1 LRLAGALGIAAAH
14 VTSNAGRGQPLPR
27 AQAGARSDL
36 ACRPGAIGRKLLITA
51 GSHSNPRGTGLAL
64 PTPVYPFRL
73 GAAAE
78 HAELWVKDDGAI
90 HPLYGGNKARKL
102 HAVMAA
108 LAAAPPR
115 RLLTFGAAGSH
126 HVLATALFAGLAGI
140 PVQAVL
146 LPEPHTEHVEATFRA
161 LLGQRISI
169 EPALSK
175 ARAVPAFLRSY
186 RRGDHVLGPGGAG
199 LPATLAYVEA
209 ARELESQVEQG
220 ALPPPDEI
228 VVALGSGTTAAGL
241 LVGLS
246 STRLTSRV
254 IAVQVIGGSLSRATT
269 LGLAWR
275 AARSLGLRNIGRL
288 AERLIVE
295 RGELG
300 GGYGLPTP
308 SSEGASR
315 RGADGGLSLDPTY
328 TAKAFAHAL
337 ARAAR
342 GPAGRVILYWH
353 TLSTLPL
360 APLLAGAPA
369 LAELEPRLRQ
379 LLRPIEP
386 RAVRTRRVMD

>member
-1 LRLAGALGIAAAH
+1 MAFRLGALGIAAAH
-14 VTSNAGRGQPLPR
+14 VTSNAGRGQSRP
-27 AQAGARSDL
+27 
-36 ACRPGAIGRKLLITA
+36 RPGAKRVRSRLPPPRSRSKIALITA
-51 GSHSNPRGTGLAL
+51 GSHSIPRAPELAL

-73 GAAAE
+73 GTAAE

-102 HAVMAA
+102 HAVLAA

-146 LPEPHTEHVEATFRA
+146 LPEPHTEHVEAIFRA
-161 LLGQRISI
+161 LIGQQIAI

-199 LPATLAYVEA
+199 LPATLAYVDA
-209 ARELESQVEQG
+209 ARELERQVKQG

-241 LVGLS
+241 LVGLA
-246 STRLTSRV
+246 STRLASRV
-254 IAVQVIGGSLSRATT
+254 IAVQVIGGSLSRAMT

-275 AARSLGLRNIGRL
+275 AARSLGLRDSGRL
-288 AERLIVE
+288 AERLTVE

-300 GGYGLPTP
+300 SGYGLPTP
-308 SSEGASR
+308 SSEVASR
-315 RGADGGLSLDPTY
+315 RGADAGLSLDPTY

-337 ARAAR
+337 ARTAR
-342 GPAGRVILYWH
+342 GPAGRVVLYWH

-379 LLRPIEP
+379 LLRPIQP
-386 RAVRTRRVMD
+386 